1 MERLEEWIVLGVR
14 AKKVVTSILRLDYMI
29 DLVDRYARYENIGMS
44 ISLSSYF
51 TLTISRFSVI

>member
-29 DLVDRYARYENIGMS
+29 DLVDRYERYENIVMS

-51 TLTISRFSVI
+51 TLTISRFLVI